1 MPELPI
7 SGFTSQKQV
16 TLHRSELCVRHAQ
29 CARKLVCALNTSRL
43 TEQIRGSEILNCLC
57 HFLCRSSTHRTDF
70 FLPSGKFG
78 IPYSKWK
85 GLFSKSGSWSFS
97 VVPWTCQ
104 AFALCHTWLSQV
116 PKATH
121 GYMARK
127 KHLNTSR
134 PEETLFF
141 QKDTYGQSCTTAW
154 RATHFPALFCSFFQ
168 NQDHPRN
175 KIKSYSVFQ
184 AEKQFFCDSMTNYTL
199 QSFTL

>member
-7 SGFTSQKQV
+7 SGCTSQKQV
-16 TLHRSELCVRHAQ
+16 TLHHSELCVRHAQ

-85 GLFSKSGSWSFS
+85 GLFSKSASWSFS

-127 KHLNTSR
+127 KTSEYFTSWR
-134 PEETLFF
+134 NAVFSEGYLWSKLYHSLKSHALSCFVLFLLSES
-141 QKDTYGQSCTTAW
+141 GPS
-154 RATHFPALFCSFFQ
+154 
-168 NQDHPRN
+168 
-175 KIKSYSVFQ
+175 
-184 AEKQFFCDSMTNYTL
+184 
-199 QSFTL
+199 